1 MLCKP
6 AACVLSPARSPARPL
21 SLTRMHACLIE
32 LRFMHACRAFAAEG
46 RNGHGRGVC
55 RLPQRAVGAA
65 RWRGEG
71 TWRQVCARDA
81 AAHRAHAIAHGAVS
95 MLMARVSRVVLRMRW
110 FARARSCVRACSKR
124 GAACG
129 SANASAWATTWYS
142 QVGSAAVPRRA
153 PVVGAAARVRAGEAH
168 QRADVP
174 CESAGVARADAAA
187 VRFGRQ
193 QFWRRRK
200 KPWLGHWQRQTVNAN
215 SLSPIEQCL
224 SANWFNLVVDSSN
237 TRQTRTRFERI

>member
-1 MLCKP
+1 MPTSSTRCGRCP
-6 AACVLSPARSPARPL
+6 VARREYLAP
-21 SLTRMHACLIE
+21 
-32 LRFMHACRAFAAEG
+32 G
-46 RNGHGRGVC
+46 
-55 RLPQRAVGAA
+55 
-65 RWRGEG
+65 
-71 TWRQVCARDA
+71 VCARGSGPP
-81 AAHRAHAIAHGAVS
+81 RTRNSTRGMS
-95 MLMARVSRVVLRMRW
+95 MFMARVSRVVLRMRW

-153 PVVGAAARVRAGEAH
+153 PVVGAAASVRAREAH

-193 QFWRRRK
+193 QFWRLRK
-200 KPWLGHWQRQTVNAN
+200 QPWLGHWQRQTVNAN

-237 TRQTRTRFERI
+237 TGQTRTRFERI

>member
-1 MLCKP
+1 MSIRLPMLYKP
-6 AACVLSPARSPARPL
+6 AACVLSPARSPARSL

-32 LRFMHACRAFAAEG
+32 LRFMHAWRAFAAEG

-110 FARARSCVRACSKR
+110 FARARSCVRACV
-124 GAACG
+124 
-129 SANASAWATTWYS
+129 
-142 QVGSAAVPRRA
+142 QQ
-153 PVVGAAARVRAGEAH
+153 ARS
-168 QRADVP
+168 
-174 CESAGVARADAAA
+174 CL
-187 VRFGRQ
+187 
-193 QFWRRRK
+193 
-200 KPWLGHWQRQTVNAN
+200 WLGER
-215 SLSPIEQCL
+215 ECL
-224 SANWFNLVVDSSN
+224 GHDVVFSGGIGSGTSTSTRGRSGGECPSA
-237 TRQTRTRFERI
+237 

>member
-1 MLCKP
+1 MQSLCCGRSKRTRAWRVP
-6 AACVLSPARSPARPL
+6 TSSTRCGRCPVAR
-21 SLTRMHACLIE
+21 
-32 LRFMHACRAFAAEG
+32 
-46 RNGHGRGVC
+46 RGY
-55 RLPQRAVGAA
+55 LAPG
-65 RWRGEG
+65 
-71 TWRQVCARDA
+71 VCAR
-81 AAHRAHAIAHGAVS
+81 RSGPPRTRNS
-95 MLMARVSRVVLRMRW
+95 TRVCSWHVWVGWCCACGGLR
-110 FARARSCVRACSKR
+110 ARARSCVRACSKR

-129 SANASAWATTWYS
+129 SANASAWAMTWYS

-153 PVVGAAARVRAGEAH
+153 PVVGAAASVRAGEAH

-174 CESAGVARADAAA
+174 CESAGVARANAAA

-224 SANWFNLVVDSSN
+224 SANWFTLVVDSSN